1 MLIKQFQEGLEV
13 IHSFLLLFIR
23 KLALKIQKLRKKII
37 NPGGSNQEFL
47 INTRFFY
54 KNTFYKNNQAQ
65 IWK

>member
-47 INTRFFY
+47 INTRFFL
-54 KNTFYKNNQAQ
+54 
-65 IWK
+65 